1 MRLESLG
8 AVTRILFI
16 VGVLLLPRAVY
27 SLAVK
32 DELSMV
38 LSPRPTSIPK
48 GLALIKS
55 SGISKRRFGYLD
67 GFGNSGIKEIHGD
80 DLSSF
85 SSKYHAKTKH
95 KLSALF
101 SVVLFGAIFS
111 KPLWDTGGGY
121 RIAVA
126 VAVVLYLIES
136 ACSSTRKYLSN
147 MLTPN
152 EVKALLNNLRDMQ
165 PTLKWDLE
173 CYHYRSAY
181 SRSKNGNRSESRT
194 KFTTHRAS
202 QEYMYR
208 E

>member
-1 MRLESLG
+1 MRLES
-8 AVTRILFI
+8 RILLIF
-16 VGVLLLPRAVY
+16 VVLLPRAY
-27 SLAVK
+27 SLSK

-38 LSPRPTSIPK
+38 LSPRPTSTSK
-48 GLALIKS
+48 GLALIPAS
-55 SGISKRRFGYLD
+55 DTSKRRFGYLD
-67 GFGNSGIKEIHGD
+67 GFGSSGIKEIQGD

-101 SVVLFGAIFS
+101 TVVLFGAILS
-111 KPLWDTGGGY
+111 RPLWDTDGGY

-126 VAVVLYLIES
+126 VAVVMYLIEA

-147 MLTPN
+147 MVTPN
-152 EVKALLNNLRDMQ
+152 EVKALLNNLREMR

-173 CYHYRSAY
+173 CYHYRSTY
-181 SRSKNGNRSESRT
+181 SISKNGNRSESRT

-202 QEYMYR
+202 HEYMYR